1 MYTDKSSNERKKKS
15 ENRRSS
21 ILKKQDTFRFE
32 NTEGISDGP
41 RTPRRVSFASTYTIK
56 HFNPI
61 PWHNSVS
68 DESSS
73 SSGTNHETFTSA
85 LESNETFQ
93 KINTTACVNQDT
105 CHQLEEN
112 GFQNLDVR
120 LTDCVKES
128 DRQPHINCTIVFSD
142 KDETGCMMET
152 TANISQLSASLDD
165 PDIDSVFFHKDLQE
179 TGAESTNISE
189 AKKPKILDNL
199 FALIKKGQSV
209 DETECLME
217 TTANISQLST
227 LLEQP
232 ALDSV
237 FVVEDMQE
245 ITQETAYISEATK
258 PKILDNLFALIKKD
272 ESVDEVEC
280 MKERTA
286 FDKDVHETTVER
298 TNISEA
304 KKPKI
309 LDNLFALIKKDEY
322 VDETECMMET
332 TANISQLSTLPEEP
346 ALDSVFVVEDM
357 QEITQETAYISEVTK
372 PKILNN
378 LFALIKNDE
387 SVDEVECM
395 MEMTAFDKDV
405 QETTAERTNISE
417 AKKPKFLD
425 NSFTLIKKDESVD
438 ETECMMETTANI
450 SQLSTSL
457 KEPAIDSVFFKDIQ
471 ETTQATTNISE
482 AVKPRILDNL
492 FALIK
497 KDQPIEDVSSTVMP
511 AQNRISGMPLS
522 TISKFDMTPIKEISL
537 TSTNHSLSEP
547 RKGLSVMPI
556 SSQALQLS
564 QIGLKLDKVV
574 DRSIATKEISI
585 HACEKEN
592 YPVLSIK
599 PKESNQTTDLQHVD
613 LGVQSVGKLHD
624 GQLINEDLNT
634 SSILSIDKDSKV
646 AVSKMSNQTVSN
658 VELQI
663 QNTISDLAQHAVTCS
678 EKESMR
684 KSVLK
689 DLSHQLSLT
698 QPLNLGKRKSTN
710 FNLIL
715 GNKKKRL
722 APVTT
727 ISGLQS
733 SNCESPKSFDNI
745 TTNLNFISPERPFQI
760 SNFDEGMSPLP
771 DIFGQTPTITTSEAK
786 SKIREPIEDYD
797 DLELLGNQEMPELA
811 NSDDNSFTESTQS
824 LYKLPT
830 SNLNQQHNLEKFK
843 SATSVSDLLVSL
855 GIKHTRNVPN
865 KVISFVNIPLSSV
878 QDQLKTLLTFVPK
891 AEVLSH
897 YLANIESSKELCLQ
911 ESKQKLAECV
921 EEPAAYTYFSTNDP
935 INKKKLLEMIEA
947 SKLLARSKWKKMKA
961 NHLLKYYTD
970 REAVHEAFNVEVR
983 DVLAATESI
992 LAVTSDIDKRLNE
1005 IDFLLQDHK
1014 ETTELTSCEN
1024 ENAELRLRCLELTNS
1039 VERLQAE
1046 NDCSLRRSSDS
1057 LQRVHSISGIL
1068 QWMNRM
1074 TEWSL
1079 LKSTENELEFGFL
1092 WQTVVLHIDYSQS
1105 SRRIVQVS
1113 IRQHLSESSKPWAKL
1128 AVTYA
1133 VSSINC
1139 QQLLETYP
1147 NISQMNQLL
1156 QDVSTVM
1163 FLSRQLSTE
1172 LKYAFLNH
1180 YVTIDKNS
1188 LTVVLSDRLTCQK
1201 ISMTAS
1207 LVPNSYPYQPL
1218 NWIITPLIGH
1228 TSLEAVHKAIESI
1241 PGGDQYFTQLLAAVQ
1256 LCMTT
1261 SLAQH

>member
-15 ENRRSS
+15 DNRRSS

-93 KINTTACVNQDT
+93 KINTTACANQDT
-105 CHQLEEN
+105 YHQLEEN

-128 DRQPHINCTIVFSD
+128 DHQPHINCTIVFSD

-152 TANISQLSASLDD
+152 TANISQLSTSLDE
-165 PDIDSVFFHKDLQE
+165 PDIDSVFLNKDLQE
-179 TGAESTNISE
+179 TAAESTNISE

-258 PKILDNLFALIKKD
+258 PKILNNLFALIKKD
-272 ESVDEVEC
+272 DSVDEIEC
-280 MKERTA
+280 MMERTA
-286 FDKDVHETTVER
+286 FDKDVHETTAER

-309 LDNLFALIKKDEY
+309 LDNLFALIKKDES

-332 TANISQLSTLPEEP
+332 TANISQLSTLLEEP

-357 QEITQETAYISEVTK
+357 QEITQETAYISEATK

-378 LFALIKNDE
+378 LFALIKTDE

-395 MEMTAFDKDV
+395 MEMTTFDKNV

-425 NSFTLIKKDESVD
+425 NLFTLIKKDESVD

-450 SQLSTSL
+450 SQLSTSF
-457 KEPAIDSVFFKDIQ
+457 KEPAMDSVFFKDIQ
-471 ETTQATTNISE
+471 ETTQATISISE

-497 KDQPIEDVSSTVMP
+497 KDLPIEDVSSTVMP

-522 TISKFDMTPIKEISL
+522 TISEFDMTPIKELSL

-574 DRSIATKEISI
+574 DRSIATKENSI

-592 YPVLSIK
+592 YKGLC
-599 PKESNQTTDLQHVD
+599 L
-613 LGVQSVGKLHD
+613 
-624 GQLINEDLNT
+624 
-634 SSILSIDKDSKV
+634 
-646 AVSKMSNQTVSN
+646 
-658 VELQI
+658 
-663 QNTISDLAQHAVTCS
+663 
-678 EKESMR
+678 
-684 KSVLK
+684 
-689 DLSHQLSLT
+689 QLSLT

-722 APVTT
+722 APVTK

-733 SNCESPKSFDNI
+733 SNCESPKSLDNI
-745 TTNLNFISPERPFQI
+745 TTNLNFVSPERPFQI

-771 DIFGQTPTITTSEAK
+771 DIFGQTPTITSEAK

-811 NSDDNSFTESTQS
+811 NSNDNSFTESTQS

-830 SNLNQQHNLEKFK
+830 SNLNQHHKLEKFK

-855 GIKHTRNVPN
+855 GIKHSRNVPN
-865 KVISFVNIPLSSV
+865 KVLSFVNIPLSSV

-891 AEVLSH
+891 AEALRH
-897 YLANIESSKELCLQ
+897 YLTNIESSKELCHQ
-911 ESKQKLAECV
+911 EIKLKLAECI
-921 EEPAAYTYFSTNDP
+921 EESAAYTYFSTNDP
-935 INKKKLLEMIEA
+935 TNKKKLLEMIEA
-947 SKLLARSKWKKMKA
+947 SKLLAHSKWKKMKA

-1014 ETTELTSCEN
+1014 ETSELTSCEN

-1039 VERLQAE
+1039 VECLQAE

-1057 LQRVHSISGIL
+1057 LQRVYSISGIL

-1079 LKSTENELEFGFL
+1079 LKCTENELEFGFL

-1139 QQLLETYP
+1139 RQLLETYP
-1147 NISQMNQLL
+1147 NISQMNQ
-1156 QDVSTVM
+1156 
-1163 FLSRQLSTE
+1163 
-1172 LKYAFLNH
+1172 
-1180 YVTIDKNS
+1180 
-1188 LTVVLSDRLTCQK
+1188 
-1201 ISMTAS
+1201 
-1207 LVPNSYPYQPL
+1207 
-1218 NWIITPLIGH
+1218 
-1228 TSLEAVHKAIESI
+1228 
-1241 PGGDQYFTQLLAAVQ
+1241 
-1256 LCMTT
+1256 
-1261 SLAQH
+1261 

>member
-1 MYTDKSSNERKKKS
+1 NELIVYSS
-15 ENRRSS
+15 
-21 ILKKQDTFRFE
+21 
-32 NTEGISDGP
+32 
-41 RTPRRVSFASTYTIK
+41 
-56 HFNPI
+56 
-61 PWHNSVS
+61 
-68 DESSS
+68 
-73 SSGTNHETFTSA
+73 
-85 LESNETFQ
+85 
-93 KINTTACVNQDT
+93 
-105 CHQLEEN
+105 
-112 GFQNLDVR
+112 
-120 LTDCVKES
+120 CVKES

-179 TGAESTNISE
+179 TAAESTNISE

-199 FALIKKGQSV
+199 FALIKK
-209 DETECLME
+209 
-217 TTANISQLST
+217 
-227 LLEQP
+227 
-232 ALDSV
+232 
-237 FVVEDMQE
+237 
-245 ITQETAYISEATK
+245 
-258 PKILDNLFALIKKD
+258 
-272 ESVDEVEC
+272 
-280 MKERTA
+280 
-286 FDKDVHETTVER
+286 
-298 TNISEA
+298 
-304 KKPKI
+304 
-309 LDNLFALIKKDEY
+309 
-322 VDETECMMET
+322 
-332 TANISQLSTLPEEP
+332 
-346 ALDSVFVVEDM
+346 
-357 QEITQETAYISEVTK
+357 
-372 PKILNN
+372 
-378 LFALIKNDE
+378 DE

-457 KEPAIDSVFFKDIQ
+457 KEPAMDSVFFKDIQ

-547 RKGLSVMPI
+547 QKGLSVMPI

-613 LGVQSVGKLHD
+613 LGVQSV
-624 GQLINEDLNT
+624 
-634 SSILSIDKDSKV
+634 
-646 AVSKMSNQTVSN
+646 
-658 VELQI
+658 
-663 QNTISDLAQHAVTCS
+663 
-678 EKESMR
+678 
-684 KSVLK
+684 
-689 DLSHQLSLT
+689 
-698 QPLNLGKRKSTN
+698 
-710 FNLIL
+710 
-715 GNKKKRL
+715 
-722 APVTT
+722 
-727 ISGLQS
+727 
-733 SNCESPKSFDNI
+733 
-745 TTNLNFISPERPFQI
+745 ERPFQI

-797 DLELLGNQEMPELA
+797 DLELLGNQEMPEVLLLCHQE
-811 NSDDNSFTESTQS
+811 T
-824 LYKLPT
+824 YK
-830 SNLNQQHNLEKFK
+830 Q
-843 SATSVSDLLVSL
+843 
-855 GIKHTRNVPN
+855 
-865 KVISFVNIPLSSV
+865 
-878 QDQLKTLLTFVPK
+878 
-891 AEVLSH
+891 
-897 YLANIESSKELCLQ
+897 
-911 ESKQKLAECV
+911 
-921 EEPAAYTYFSTNDP
+921 
-935 INKKKLLEMIEA
+935 KKLLEMIEA

-1014 ETTELTSCEN
+1014 
-1024 ENAELRLRCLELTNS
+1024 
-1039 VERLQAE
+1039 
-1046 NDCSLRRSSDS
+1046 
-1057 LQRVHSISGIL
+1057 
-1068 QWMNRM
+1068 
-1074 TEWSL
+1074 EWSL

-1180 YVTIDKNS
+1180 YVTIDKNRLKALQCHEKRDHCFPRV
-1188 LTVVLSDRLTCQK
+1188 LTVLMQQFPWVELGLEPSKRLTREQ
-1201 ISMTAS
+1201 TADT
-1207 LVPNSYPYQPL
+1207 V
-1218 NWIITPLIGH
+1218 TAF
-1228 TSLEAVHKAIESI
+1228 TAV
-1241 PGGDQYFTQLLAAVQ
+1241 GQ
-1256 LCMTT
+1256 
-1261 SLAQH
+1261 